1 MSDLLTPLWNHKNV
15 RSSADDIA
23 MNDDADYPCPDCGS
37 TDLVTIYTR
46 AVADELLECRACMR
60 LYRVEHASD
69 GTKRL
74 VPV

>member
-1 MSDLLTPLWNHKNV
+1 MTDN
-15 RSSADDIA
+15 
-23 MNDDADYPCPDCGS
+23 ADYRCPDCYS
-37 TDLVTIYTR
+37 TDLVAIYTR
-46 AVADELLECRACMR
+46 TIAEELRGCRACMR